1 MIVNHS
7 CLKEFAEKLH
17 SLPSS
22 LTKSDLLTDPFR
34 LHQENELG
42 IYYSPHN
49 EFINRDASLVIA
61 GITPGFSQMKTAYET
76 AVESLRQ
83 GRTLEQMAVDT
94 KIAAGFSGSMRH
106 NLITMLDL
114 CGLPQAFG
122 IQSAAKLFGELRYML
137 HTTSV
142 IKYPVFIQ
150 QKNYTGYK
158 PAITHSPILST
169 YAFGHF
175 PAELNH
181 VTGPALLIPLGK
193 AAETVCETLIRQ
205 HSLQNLICLN
215 GFPHPSGANGH
226 RLKQFSKNKEQLETQ
241 IRSFAALVDFAI
253 EKRK

>member
-22 LTKSDLLTDPFR
+22 LTKSDLLISPFH
-34 LHQENELG
+34 LHQENELD

-49 EFINRDASLVIA
+49 EYINRTATIVIA

-122 IQSAAKLFGELRYML
+122 IQSAAQLFGDLRHML

-169 YAFGHF
+169 YAFGYF

-181 VTGPALLIPLGK
+181 VTG
-193 AAETVCETLIRQ
+193 TSSSYSV
-205 HSLQNLICLN
+205 
-215 GFPHPSGANGH
+215 
-226 RLKQFSKNKEQLETQ
+226 
-241 IRSFAALVDFAI
+241 
-253 EKRK
+253 RKSRRNSM

>member
-22 LTKSDLLTDPFR
+22 LTKSDLFISPFH
-34 LHQENELG
+34 LHQENELD

-49 EFINRDASLVIA
+49 EYINRTATIVIA

-83 GRTLEQMAVDT
+83 GRTLGQMAVDT

-122 IQSAAKLFGELRYML
+122 ICS
-137 HTTSV
+137 
-142 IKYPVFIQ
+142 IQ
-150 QKNYTGYK
+150 LPLLN
-158 PAITHSPILST
+158 ILSLSSKKT
-169 YAFGHF
+169 I
-175 PAELNH
+175 PDTNRPSL
-181 VTGPALLIPLGK
+181 ALL
-193 AAETVCETLIRQ
+193 
-205 HSLQNLICLN
+205 S
-215 GFPHPSGANGH
+215 
-226 RLKQFSKNKEQLETQ
+226 
-241 IRSFAALVDFAI
+241 
-253 EKRK
+253 